1 MSMGHSADRSFIGLV
16 IEDAKA
22 FMSAITGVVPA
33 PIRHQANEM
42 AHRLARFALRSD
54 GSRSWFE
61 EPPDFLADLL
71 VIECLG

>member
-1 MSMGHSADRSFIGLV
+1 
-16 IEDAKA
+16 
-22 FMSAITGVVPA
+22 MSAITGVVPA
-33 PIRHQANEM
+33 PIHHQANEM
-42 AHRLARFALRSD
+42 AHRLARFALRID